1 MSETRPA
8 IGWGHVNVNVADLE
22 RSIAFYELLGFSEF
36 LPGIPYFGLARDAAA
51 PLSDAHAEVL
61 GVPAGTRGRA
71 CIMQFDDGFPKLD
84 LTEFELPAP
93 AAPLAN
99 GDRGF
104 VRICLAC
111 EDLAAEY
118 ARLVA
123 AGVAFLTEPCAGTG
137 EIADVAVCRDPD
149 GALIELIQL
158 YPERI
163 AALGVEI

>member
-1 MSETRPA
+1 MSNGAPA

-22 RSIAFYELLGFSEF
+22 RSIAFYELLGFSVF
-36 LPGIPYFGLARDAAA
+36 LPGIPYFGLARDEAAA
-51 PLSDAHAEVL
+51 LTDAHAEVL
-61 GVPAGTRGRA
+61 GLPAGTHGRA

-84 LTEFELPAP
+84 LTEFELPSP
-93 AAPLAN
+93 AAPLVN

-111 EDLAAEY
+111 GDLAAEY
-118 ARLVA
+118 ARLTA
-123 AGVAFLTEPCAGTG
+123 AGVEFLTEPRVGTG

-158 YPERI
+158 FPERI
-163 AALGVEI
+163 AALGVDI